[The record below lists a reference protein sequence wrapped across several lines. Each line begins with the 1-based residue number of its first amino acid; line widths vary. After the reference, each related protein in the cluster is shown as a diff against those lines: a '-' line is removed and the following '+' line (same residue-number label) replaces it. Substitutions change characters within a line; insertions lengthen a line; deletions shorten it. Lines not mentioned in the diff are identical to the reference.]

1 MEIPLS
7 CERHT
12 RGTFY
17 THYFCEG
24 ANESAPTCC
33 STHFSL
39 LPPGHPVLRPQ
50 NPDKHLS
57 TSPRPDSRKP
67 DSRVL
72 EISRGMWNQSKRG
85 PLRAMPGD
93 PCPPWL
99 EDWQYGPAV

>member
-39 LPPGHPVLRPQ
+39 LPPGRPVLRPQ

-67 DSRVL
+67 DSS
-72 EISRGMWNQSKRG
+72 SRDFQRYVE
-85 PLRAMPGD
+85 PEQERAAESNA
-93 PCPPWL
+93 W
-99 EDWQYGPAV
+99 